1 MTPPRRQNT
10 PQEQTN
16 QFTIQELAVITESV
30 RQSSEYS
37 EKRLSD
43 KFRDISWIT
52 GGVVVVVFIAF
63 VQMIVSLFQI
73 NNAAYQDYSQRL
85 EERNVLLKDYKTQ
98 LEENQRLMERVATI
112 SGEKR

>member
-1 MTPPRRQNT
+1 MTPAKRRT
-10 PQEQTN
+10 APQEQTN

-30 RQSSEYS
+30 RQAGEYS

-85 EERNVLLKDYKTQ
+85 EERNILLKDYKTQ
-98 LEENQRLMERVATI
+98 LEENKRLMEIMATT